1 MPIHDS
7 GKTRR
12 TMVSAVEL
20 ENVRNEVLRKI
31 GRNMLLYQQVE
42 HMFKYLVANGRIE
55 GYASE
60 LKANHKRRVETISKQ
75 TLGATVGQYL
85 EDNHT
90 VNGQI
95 NSDPVDLKEAHFSF
109 TFKLDIDAVY
119 YEKRKDALASLVA
132 ERNELI
138 HHLLPRLYPES
149 IERWLETEKLL
160 DLQREKLLPEI
171 NHLKSMVDA
180 LQEGRRELAEYVR
193 SDEYKREIEL
203 TRLRQ
208 SRLVVLLGDIA
219 SQAARQDG
227 WMLLSHADQLIRQ
240 HAPEEIA
247 ALKERYGKKTLQE
260 LIQATDIFDI
270 AEELT
275 KKGGIRVL
283 YRLKPEWI
291 MQKS

>member
-1 MPIHDS
+1 MKSD
-7 GKTRR
+7 
-12 TMVSAVEL
+12 VEL
-20 ENVRNEVLRKI
+20 EAVRNEVLRKI

-75 TLGATVGQYL
+75 TLDATVGQYL
-85 EDNHT
+85 EDNRT

-138 HHLLPRLYPES
+138 HHLLPRLYPET

-160 DLQREKLLPEI
+160 DAQREKLLPEI
-171 NHLKSMVDA
+171 KHLKSMVDA
-180 LQEGRRELAEYVR
+180 LQEGRKELAEYLR
-193 SDEYKREIEL
+193 SDEYKNNQLEL
-203 TRLRQ
+203 ARLRQ
-208 SRLVVLLGDIA
+208 SRLVLLLGEIA
-219 SQAARQDG
+219 SQAARHDG
-227 WMLLSHADQLIRQ
+227 WMLLSHADQIIRE
-240 HAPEEIA
+240 HALEEIA

-283 YRLKPEWI
+283 YRLKPEWTL
-291 MQKS
+291 QKA